1 MGIFS
6 QFFDFFRPKVQVYFG
21 PSGRS
26 SPWNR
31 EAYEQE
37 TVRAII
43 DCIASHT
50 AKSQAMHVIEDKQ
63 GRIKEIKRSSPYAR
77 LLNQQPNTLM
87 SGFDLKY
94 KLVAQLEDKTTAMA
108 FIKWD
113 GLTPKAIIPV
123 QYSNFEF
130 FGIKGG
136 GYAVR
141 FVDETDWKEYIL
153 NVEDVV
159 ILRKFFNHHPI
170 AGDGNQPINNTLTMI
185 KASDEGL
192 TEALTV
198 ANKVR
203 GLLKQKKAMLAP
215 EDVKKSTDD
224 FVNRFKTA
232 AKEGGIIGVDSMED
246 FTPLNVTPWSTNA
259 AQMREIRENLF
270 YYWRISEPILKSS
283 YTSDQWQ
290 AFYES
295 VIEPILIQM
304 GQAFTNACFTQREK
318 DVGNRI
324 IFTSSAMIN
333 ASTSEKVQL
342 VNATR
347 EIGLMTTNEQR
358 ELFGLPPVEGGDER
372 IISLNYIKQSD
383 MSKYQTGQEPQED
396 PGNTGGQEPQGDQG
410 GQEQAAEEG
419 AGDGG
424 KGGEES
430 GE

>member
-63 GRIKEIKRSSPYAR
+63 GRIKEIKRSSPYAK

-383 MSKYQTGQEPQED
+383 MSKYQTGQEPEEG
-396 PGNTGGQEPQGDQG
+396 PGNAGGQEPQGDQG
-410 GQEQAAEEG
+410 GQEAAAEEG

>member
-6 QFFDFFRPKVQVYFG
+6 QFFDFFRPKVRVYFG

-63 GRIKEIKRSSPYAR
+63 GRIKEIKRSSPYAK

-170 AGDGNQPINNTLTMI
+170 AGDGNRPINNTLTMI

-232 AKEGGIIGVDSMED
+232 AKEGGIIGVDSIGYLSCENVHKLAD
-246 FTPLNVTPWSTNA
+246 NAKLNFCA
-259 AQMREIRENLF
+259 
-270 YYWRISEPILKSS
+270 
-283 YTSDQWQ
+283 
-290 AFYES
+290 
-295 VIEPILIQM
+295 
-304 GQAFTNACFTQREK
+304 ACFTGEYPCEIPKKAAKSRFEQKLSEREK
-318 DVGNRI
+318 
-324 IFTSSAMIN
+324 
-333 ASTSEKVQL
+333 
-342 VNATR
+342 
-347 EIGLMTTNEQR
+347 
-358 ELFGLPPVEGGDER
+358 
-372 IISLNYIKQSD
+372 
-383 MSKYQTGQEPQED
+383 ED
-396 PGNTGGQEPQGDQG
+396 
-410 GQEQAAEEG
+410 A
-419 AGDGG
+419 
-424 KGGEES
+424 
-430 GE
+430 

>member
-63 GRIKEIKRSSPYAR
+63 GRIKEIKRSSPYAK

-270 YYWRISEPILKSS
+270 YYWRISELILKSS